1 MNADALFGLTGKVAI
16 VIGGGQ
22 GMGERS
28 SLRLA
33 EAGCDVAV
41 VDLDLARA
49 ENVAKMVRALGRK
62 AVALTCD
69 VLDDKQAPGLV
80 AKVEKELGGPDVLV
94 TIVGQAGWKS
104 LLDMN
109 GDDWDLDQR
118 RNLRYIFVYAREVAA
133 SMVRRKTGGS
143 MVFISSVSGLQSAP
157 EHASYG
163 AAKFGLVNLV
173 RTMAC
178 EWSRYNI
185 RTNAI
190 APGMIVTPRIP
201 LTPERMEAAKQGLVP
216 MKRRGE
222 TDEIGKAV
230 LFLASDMASYVTG
243 ATLPVDG
250 GWMSANIFERRP
262 GQTKPG

>member
-1 MNADALFGLTGKVAI
+1 MNTDELFGLTGKVAM

-28 SLRLA
+28 SIRLA

-41 VDLDLARA
+41 VDLELARA
-49 ENVAKMVRALGRK
+49 EAVAAKVRALGRR
-62 AVALTCD
+62 AVGIAANI
-69 VLDDKQAPGLV
+69 LDDSQAPALV
-80 AKVEKELGGPDVLV
+80 ANVEKALGAPDVLV
-94 TIVGQAGWKS
+94 TIVGQANWKS

-109 GDDWDLDQR
+109 GADWDLDMN
-118 RNLRYIFVYAREVAA
+118 RNLRYIFIHAREVAE
-133 SMVRRKTGGS
+133 SMVLHKKGGS

-157 EHASYG
+157 MHASYG

-178 EWSRYNI
+178 EWSQFGI
-185 RTNAI
+185 RANAI
-190 APGMIVTPRIP
+190 APGQIYTPRIP
-201 LTPERMEAAKQGLVP
+201 RTPERQAAIEQSLVP

-230 LFLASDMASYVTG
+230 LFLASEMASYVTG
-243 ATLPVDG
+243 TTLPVDG
-250 GWMSANIFERRP
+250 GWMSASTVVRP
-262 GQTKPG
+262 ADMKAA